1 MTARYLMPLRER
13 QGVSVAELA
22 GIKSA
27 LSHAL
32 TSVPRQPKGAVGVDS
47 VVEAKLIGGQRG
59 EVRVCCRRLDDAHWQ
74 SG

>member
-47 VVEAKLIGGQRG
+47 VVEAKLIGGATR
-59 EVRVCCRRLDDAHWQ
+59 
-74 SG
+74 